1 MFKKLNLKLESK
13 TLAVDV
19 VYDIIGSLLYA
30 FGMINFA
37 KSSDFAP
44 GGVSGLAMLINHV
57 TKGMFGFSDGFPI
70 GLATLIINI
79 PVIIFCFKALGLSFF
94 FRSAKTMVISA
105 LITDLFIPII
115 PWEYTGS
122 HMLAAIFGGILAG
135 AGLALVYMR
144 DSSTGGSDFVIL
156 AVRKKN
162 PQLSIGV
169 ISLAVDGIIILLGGF
184 VYGNVDSSLY
194 GLIMTITYSLII
206 DKIMYGNDSRKLL
219 TIITTNGQGV
229 SDRIMADI
237 ERGVTIMNGKGAFTG
252 ADKNVL
258 LCACS
263 KTEVFKIKRIAHD
276 VDEKSFTM
284 VSSIDAAYGEGFK
297 SPNADN

>member
-1 MFKKLNLKLESK
+1 MFKKLNLKLEPK
-13 TLAVDV
+13 TLAIDI
-19 VYDIIGSLLYA
+19 VYDIVGSLLYA

-37 KSSDFAP
+37 KSSNFAP
-44 GGVSGLAMLINHV
+44 GGVSGLAMLINHL
-57 TKGMFGFSDGFPI
+57 TKGMFSFSDGFPI
-70 GLATLIINI
+70 GLATLIINLPI
-79 PVIIFCFKALGLSFF
+79 IIFCFKALGLSFF

-105 LITDLFIPII
+105 LITDLFIPFI

-122 HMLAAIFGGILAG
+122 PMLAAIFGGILAG
-135 AGLALVYMR
+135 AGLALIYMR

-184 VYGNVDSSLY
+184 VYGTVDAALY

-219 TIITTNGQGV
+219 TIITTNGQGI
-229 SDRIMADI
+229 SDRIMQDI
-237 ERGVTIMNGKGAFTG
+237 ERGVTIMNGKGAYTG
-252 ADKNVL
+252 ADKSIL
-258 LCACS
+258 LCACN
-263 KTEVFKIKRIAHD
+263 KTEVFKIKRIAHE
-276 VDEKSFTM
+276 VDDQSFTM
-284 VSSIDAAYGEGFK
+284 VSSIDAAYGYGFK
-297 SPNADN
+297 NPNADN